1 MLQPLLAYADRT
13 HPKCQTLRKRRRR
26 GRVSVYFSFFSLL
39 SSLISS
45 LMLISGACLQKSFW
59 WLIWSQSLLSLLCVS
74 PLCCKNILH
83 CLHQPAGGSTALR
96 QSDGK
101 RDHKPSKRGFSCWMK
116 TIREEQEHTHTHTH
130 THTLLTPP
138 SSIKPVLTGCSG
150 CCRKSTIGC
159 CTGSRRRE
167 NRSDLEKCAFVCRSC
182 RRLSG
187 DEQWK
192 VKHLKFN
199 LKFCWKVVNSLFS
212 VQNNSETTSECR
224 STRHRWG

>member
-13 HPKCQTLRKRRRR
+13 HPKRQTLRKRRRR

-130 THTLLTPP
+130 THTAHPPLQYKTSFNRLLRLLQEINNRLLYRIQKERKQKWFREVCVCLQELQTAFRGWTVKSKTPK
-138 SSIKPVLTGCSG
+138 I
-150 CCRKSTIGC
+150 
-159 CTGSRRRE
+159 
-167 NRSDLEKCAFVCRSC
+167 
-182 RRLSG
+182 
-187 DEQWK
+187 
-192 VKHLKFN
+192 
-199 LKFCWKVVNSLFS
+199 
-212 VQNNSETTSECR
+212 
-224 STRHRWG
+224 